1 MLVLSARFA
10 LLAAFCSLAATPF
23 SSRWGVDA
31 AAIQPRPLDHDY
43 CRNVTSNRP
52 SAQYVLPLPLQS
64 KTKQFKVVSHYFMKI
79 HFFWLTKNFWKR
91 THKWLYSNPVA
102 LFSDIVFTRLK
113 RDDNMPGE
121 ACRFR
126 KHGDYQSPAG
136 TPVTR
141 RSVLIPDN
149 HGSEYVVS
157 HSRRPVRRRRRRSKA
172 RTLSRIKEMPHS
184 RREQDAKVGYV
195 SVTVCNILTHLMA
208 RMLTEHKSPVYNSA
222 TGREI
227 AKLFAAPKGH
237 EAWILYASTTN
248 QTQFQMVNAPASV
261 ETTNDVT
268 PVTLEMGAPGETRTC
283 ATYNSSPPQDGSDT
297 DSENMTMEPCADRAT
312 PETGHKSQIFMY
324 NGTSGT
330 LEPTWNSADGANTT
344 AASPSDST
352 SSSNATA
359 TPSAVQAAATL
370 FANRADTP
378 QNPTKQNS
386 TQAVTLVF
394 TPTKSMVTDVGIQE
408 NSTTA
413 GTTMTMTKTVTVF
426 NVESMSTR
434 VPSSTSN
441 TAAQVTATSSA
452 LDVQLVGPLPNA
464 TGTTTIESTSVS
476 TSSSTATGL
485 TDASAIASRIAA
497 SASSA
502 SADVFSTT
510 ISSST
515 DSASPSSTQV
525 AQRRENE
532 KSVASPAGTEP
543 YTWVF
548 KAEQR

>member
-1 MLVLSARFA
+1 
-10 LLAAFCSLAATPF
+10 
-23 SSRWGVDA
+23 
-31 AAIQPRPLDHDY
+31 
-43 CRNVTSNRP
+43 
-52 SAQYVLPLPLQS
+52 
-64 KTKQFKVVSHYFMKI
+64 
-79 HFFWLTKNFWKR
+79 
-91 THKWLYSNPVA
+91 
-102 LFSDIVFTRLK
+102 VFTRLK
-113 RDDNMPGE
+113 RDDNTPGE

-126 KHGDYQSPAG
+126 KHGDYQYPAG
-136 TPVTR
+136 LPVTR

-157 HSRRPVRRRRRRSKA
+157 HSRRPVRRSRRRRKA
-172 RTLSRIKEMPHS
+172 RTLSRIEEMPPS
-184 RREQDAKVGYV
+184 RRAEDARVGYV
-195 SVTVCNILTHLMA
+195 SLMVCNVLAHLMA
-208 RMLTEHKSPVYNSA
+208 RMLKEHKSPDYNSA
-222 TGREI
+222 MGREI

-237 EAWILYASTTN
+237 EAWVLYASETN

-261 ETTNDVT
+261 ETTFDVT

-297 DSENMTMEPCADRAT
+297 DSSDTDSENMTMEPCADRAT
-312 PETGHKSQIFMY
+312 PETSHKSQIFMY

-330 LEPTWNSADGANTT
+330 LEPTWNSADGANTA
-344 AASPSDST
+344 AASPSVNPNST

-359 TPSAVQAAATL
+359 TSSAVQAAATL

-394 TPTKSMVTDVGIQE
+394 TPTKAMVSDVGIQE
-408 NSTTA
+408 NSTTT

-426 NVESMSTR
+426 NVESMSTG

-452 LDVQLVGPLPNA
+452 LDVQLVGVPIPFSNA
-464 TGTTTIESTSVS
+464 TGTTTIGSTSVS
-476 TSSSTATGL
+476 TSSSTAAGS

-497 SASSA
+497 SAS
-502 SADVFSTT
+502 ADVSSTT

-532 KSVASPAGTEP
+532 KSVAYPVGTEP

-548 KAEQR
+548 KAE